1 MRQYPLPLKLFAVLL
16 YPATVVLSSLPLPAS
31 GQLVFPPTGGRG
43 AVSRTIGGGT
53 RGPCTSP
60 EFLTALIPENDI
72 QTLAGGKATLFIYV
86 PKYQAKSAELT
97 LTDASDRTLYTTT
110 IPVPKT
116 AGIIQINLDKVSLQP
131 NQAYYWELAIVCD
144 PTARQNDLVIG
155 GVLWRTEVCSDLQT
169 ALRQATLLK
178 QAQLYA
184 NASIWQNALATAAQL
199 RGNNP
204 TAWEQLLKSVGLEE
218 IARKPFV
225 K

>member
-1 MRQYPLPLKLFAVLL
+1 MRLYSLPLKLLAVLL
-16 YPATVVLSSLPLPAS
+16 YPASVVFGSLPLPATA
-31 GQLVFPPTGGRG
+31 QLVFPPTGGRG
-43 AVSRTIGGGT
+43 TISRTIGGAT
-53 RGPCTSP
+53 RGPCTSQ
-60 EFLTALIPENDI
+60 ELLTALVPENDI
-72 QTLAGGKATLFIYV
+72 NTLADSKVTLFVYV
-86 PKYQAKSAELT
+86 PKYQAKTAELSI
-97 LTDASDRTLYTTT
+97 TDAKEQDVYTTT

-144 PTARQNDLVIG
+144 PKDRANDIAVG

-169 ALRQATLLK
+169 ALRQAAPLK

-184 NASIWQNALATAAQL
+184 NARIWQNAITTAARL
-199 RGNNP
+199 RGSNP
-204 TAWEQLLKSVGLEE
+204 TAWEQLLKSVALDE